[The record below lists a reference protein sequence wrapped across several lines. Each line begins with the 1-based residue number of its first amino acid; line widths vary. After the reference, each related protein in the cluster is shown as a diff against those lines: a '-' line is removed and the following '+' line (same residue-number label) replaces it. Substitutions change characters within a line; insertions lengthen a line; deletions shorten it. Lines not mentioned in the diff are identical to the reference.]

1 MPGIANFGLR
11 ATAET
16 GREQFGQAVADFLQQ
31 DFYVDDGLKSF
42 ARPEDT
48 IDVIS
53 KTKAMCSAASLR
65 LHKFASNSKVVL
77 EAMPAEDRSKD
88 LKDLNACHDVLPVQR
103 SLATYWCIE
112 TDTIGFHIELKD
124 KPLTCRGILSTM
136 SSVYDPLGIVT
147 PVILVGKQLLQ
158 ELCHDNIE
166 WDDPV
171 PSHVHSQREKWRSKL
186 PLLEKITIARC
197 VKPPSFGEP
206 VVTELHSFS
215 DASDVGLG
223 QVTYLRLVNNL
234 NQVHV
239 SFLMGK
245 AIVAPLKPIGTLR
258 MDDVAS

>member
-1 MPGIANFGLR
+1 MDNSEPTPLCEESLVA
-11 ATAET
+11 ATQAQQPSCT
-16 GREQFGQAVADFLQQ
+16 TSPTSSSPNAQKTTPPDSSTYCFYHKMKSHATNGCEQFQKLSYEEHRDFLMRN
-31 DFYVDDGLKSF
+31 K
-42 ARPEDT
+42 
-48 IDVIS
+48 
-53 KTKAMCSAASLR
+53 MC
-65 LHKFASNSKVVL
+65 
-77 EAMPAEDRSKD
+77 SKD
-88 LKDLNACHDVLPVQR
+88 LKDLNARHDVLPVQR
-103 SLATYWCIE
+103 SLGTYWCIE

-124 KPLTCRGILSTM
+124 KPLTRRGILSTM
-136 SSVYDPLGIVT
+136 SSVYDPLGIVA
-147 PVILVGKQLLQ
+147 PVISVGKQLLQ
-158 ELCHDNIE
+158 ELCHDNME

-206 VVTELHSFS
+206 FVTELHSFS

-223 QVTYLRLVNNL
+223 QVTYLPLVNNL

-245 AIVAPLKPIGTLR
+245 AIVAPLKPIGTLC